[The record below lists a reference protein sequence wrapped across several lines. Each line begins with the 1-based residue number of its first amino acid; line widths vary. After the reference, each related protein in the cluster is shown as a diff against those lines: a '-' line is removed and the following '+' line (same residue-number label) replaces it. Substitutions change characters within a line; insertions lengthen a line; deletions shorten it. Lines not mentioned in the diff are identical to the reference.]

1 MNEFSHLDKNGK
13 VQMVDVTD
21 KFKTVRMAKSEGI
34 IYMSPETISAIKGD
48 TIPKGNVLTT
58 AKISGI
64 QSAKRTADLIPM
76 CHQLNLTFVDIQ
88 FKVETNYILIKST
101 IKTMEAT
108 GVEMEALTAVSVAAL
123 TIFDMCKA
131 IDKTMSIGEINLV
144 EKVGGKSSHVAEYRP
159 QVGIITI
166 SDSVSMKKSKDRS
179 GPILINGF
187 TNSGCPVRFKKVLP
201 DGSDKLT
208 STILNWIKK
217 GAELII
223 TTGGTGIGPRDLTV
237 HTIEELL
244 DSKLPGIEQALHDY
258 GYKKEQTSILSRL
271 TAGVIKNTIVIS
283 LPGSTYAVKDAINVL
298 IPTIFH
304 SFHIIKGEKH

>member
-1 MNEFSHLDKNGK
+1 
-13 VQMVDVTD
+13 MVDVTD
-21 KFKTVRMAKSEGI
+21 KSKTVRMAKSKGI
-34 IYMSPETISAIKGD
+34 ISMSPETISAIKGD

-159 QVGIITI
+159 QVWYYH
-166 SDSVSMKKSKDRS
+166 
-179 GPILINGF
+179 N
-187 TNSGCPVRFKKVLP
+187 
-201 DGSDKLT
+201 
-208 STILNWIKK
+208 
-217 GAELII
+217 
-223 TTGGTGIGPRDLTV
+223 
-237 HTIEELL
+237 
-244 DSKLPGIEQALHDY
+244 
-258 GYKKEQTSILSRL
+258 
-271 TAGVIKNTIVIS
+271 
-283 LPGSTYAVKDAINVL
+283 
-298 IPTIFH
+298 
-304 SFHIIKGEKH
+304 